1 MASQHSSRDPSPLSP
16 VTSFSFRVD
25 EAMQSPQSSPIH
37 QSIPSDNYPL
47 ARSKRSSLY
56 ASQATSEY
64 TPSATP
70 SGQRQS
76 TLTPESAERPRTMSP
91 AAGASGLRNPF
102 GYQTQTYTLGQQPM
116 KTAQEVGKRR
126 GHRYKHSSVSHQ
138 IFQEPVQR
146 APLR

>member
-16 VTSFSFRVD
+16 AASFSFRVD

-37 QSIPSDNYPL
+37 QSLPSDHYPL

-56 ASQATSEY
+56 ASQATSDY
-64 TPSATP
+64 NPTATPSAT
-70 SGQRQS
+70 RQS

-102 GYQTQTYTLGQQPM
+102 GYQTQTYTLNQQPI
-116 KTAQEVGKRR
+116 KSAQEVGKRR

-138 IFQEPVQR
+138 IFQEPLQR